1 LRVKAEGRRK
11 NEREPDKHQGPIDRE
26 AGRLRMKHGLNE
38 RGMKKSKSKSQ
49 RIFGFAIGTVH
60 VSGLL
65 P

>member
-26 AGRLRMKHGLNE
+26 AGRLRMEHGLNE
-38 RGMKKSKSKSQ
+38 RGMKKSKSK
-49 RIFGFAIGTVH
+49 RFFGFAIGTVH